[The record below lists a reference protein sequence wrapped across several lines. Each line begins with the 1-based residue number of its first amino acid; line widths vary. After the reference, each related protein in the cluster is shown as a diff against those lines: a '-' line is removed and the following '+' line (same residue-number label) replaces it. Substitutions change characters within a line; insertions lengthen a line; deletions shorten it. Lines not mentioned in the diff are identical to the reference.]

1 MVLVDL
7 RDHLIRCSDVTW
19 VERSERTMFPSTL
32 TYFTLCLSTCLC
44 TCLVSYLSFFRLA
57 AKGSREE
64 GVDEEKIEKDA
75 KVRRKN
81 MR

>member
-32 TYFTLCLSTCLC
+32 TYFTLFVHLSL
-44 TCLVSYLSFFRLA
+44 YLSGFLPLFFSSGC
-57 AKGSREE
+57 KGE
-64 GVDEEKIEKDA
+64 
-75 KVRRKN
+75 
-81 MR
+81 